1 MKRILFIATFF
12 LFLAVSPGNAGF
24 LDSVLENV
32 RVSTTAPLDD
42 ETLARGLKEAL
53 LTGTG
58 NAVAAMSAI
67 DGYFGNQAVKIL
79 MPKRIQKVGD
89 VLSKFGYRRQVDDF
103 ILSMNRA
110 AEKAASRARPI
121 FVDAIKTMTFED
133 ARKILKG
140 GDTAATDYF
149 RSRTSKRL
157 YESFKPVVSSSMN
170 EVGVT
175 RHYKDLM
182 QKYDSIPFM
191 KKESMDL
198 DHYVTDKALAGLFY
212 MVGEEEKKIRTDP
225 MARVTDLLKQVFAE

>member
-1 MKRILFIATFF
+1 MKRIFFIVTFI
-12 LFLAVSPGNAGF
+12 LFLTVSPGNAGF

-42 ETLARGLKEAL
+42 ETLAKGLKEAL
-53 LTGTG
+53 STGTG
-58 NAVAAMSAI
+58 NAVGALSAF

-79 MPKRIQKVGD
+79 MPKRIKKIGN
-89 VLSKFGYRRQVDDF
+89 VLSKFGYRKQVDEF

-149 RSRTSKRL
+149 RNRTSKRL
-157 YESFKPVVSSSMN
+157 YESFKPAVSSSMN

-182 QKYDSIPFM
+182 QKYAAIPFM

-225 MARVTDLLKQVFAE
+225 RARVTDLLKKVFGE

>member
-1 MKRILFIATFF
+1 MKRILFFVTFF
-12 LFLAVSPGNAGF
+12 LFLTVSPGNAGF

-53 LTGTG
+53 STGAG
-58 NAVAAMSAI
+58 NAVAALSAI

-79 MPKRIQKVGD
+79 MPKRIKKIGD
-89 VLSKFGYRRQVDDF
+89 VLSKFGYRKQVDEF
-103 ILSMNRA
+103 ILSMNRS

-182 QKYDSIPFM
+182 QKYAAIPFM